1 MRKKRGVFH
10 LDAPIARALGV
21 NEAIVSYHLCF
32 WIEANEREGKN
43 FVEGRYWTYNSVRK
57 FSDFIDFLSEKQIK
71 HALNNLYDAGYL
83 LKGHYSENKLDRS
96 LWYSLSDKYYQEV
109 FGESIVPTGQITLAP
124 QAESIV
130 PTGQMYISKI
140 INADNKT
147 KDLKNSTRTQCASE
161 SGLSKSPKTYSKRY
175 TNKEIDSAFESFWLK
190 YPKKEN
196 KQEAKKA
203 YINALNGVY
212 TTRVLPRSTPI
223 SIEELQNAVEA
234 YSKHLEAMGKI
245 GDKNFL
251 PNATTWLNNQR
262 YDNAYN
268 APATT
273 NLDAI
278 AQFNQKHGLKGD
290 SAVKGY
296 YNLPRHMQEEIEGN
310 WRDFLP
316 KTEEERKANELAVK
330 RALGLED
337 EE

>member
-1 MRKKRGVFH
+1 MRKKRAVFH

-32 WIEANEREGKN
+32 WIETNEREGKN

-109 FGESIVPTGQITLAP
+109 FGESIVPTGQITPDP

-140 INADNKT
+140 INTDNKN
-147 KDLKNSTRTQCASE
+147 KDLKNTNARETALVFDAE
-161 SGLSKSPKTYSKRY
+161 KLFETFWSKYPRKVKRQVAFL
-175 TNKEIDSAFESFWLK
+175 AFEKALSNK
-190 YPKKEN
+190 PARGKKMPKGLVVTPELIMQGLEQWIAQWKREGKE
-196 KQEAKKA
+196 KGSP
-203 YINALNGVY
+203 YIPDA
-212 TTRVLPRSTPI
+212 S
-223 SIEELQNAVEA
+223 
-234 YSKHLEAMGKI
+234 
-245 GDKNFL
+245 
-251 PNATTWLNNQR
+251 TWLNDMC
-262 YDNAYN
+262 YLDSLEAS
-268 APATT
+268 PT
-273 NLDAI
+273 NGREAI
-278 AQFNQKHGLKGD
+278 AQFNQQNGLRGD

-296 YNLPRHMQEEIEGN
+296 YNLPRHLQEDIEGN
-310 WRDFLP
+310 WRDFMP

>member
-1 MRKKRGVFH
+1 MRKKRAVFH

-32 WIEANEREGKN
+32 WIETNEREGKN

-109 FGESIVPTGQITLAP
+109 FGESIVPTGQITLDP

-140 INADNKT
+140 INIDIKNKDNKH
-147 KDLKNSTRTQCASE
+147 STRTQCASE
-161 SGLSKSPKTYSKRY
+161 RSLLKSHPKAYSKRY
-175 TNKEIDSAFESFWLK
+175 TNEEIDSAFESFWLK

-212 TTRVLPRSTPI
+212 TARSLPRNTPI
-223 SIEELQNAVEA
+223 SIEELQSAVEA
-234 YSKHLEAMGKI
+234 YSKHLEATGKL
-245 GDKNFL
+245 GDKSFL

-268 APATT
+268 NPPT
-273 NLDAI
+273 NEREAI
-278 AQFNQKHGLKGD
+278 AQFNQQNGLRGD
-290 SAVKGY
+290 SAIKGY
-296 YNLPRHMQEEIEGN
+296 YNLPRHLQEERSGN
-310 WRDFLP
+310 WEQYAP
-316 KTEEERKANELAVK
+316 KTEEERKERERIVKEL
-330 RALGLED
+330 LGWEY
-337 EE
+337 